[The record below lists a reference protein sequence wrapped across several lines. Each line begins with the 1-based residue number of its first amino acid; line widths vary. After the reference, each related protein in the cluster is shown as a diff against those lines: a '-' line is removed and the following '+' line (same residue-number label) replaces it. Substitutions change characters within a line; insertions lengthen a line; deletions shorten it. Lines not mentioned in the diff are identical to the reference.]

1 MSELEKTIVRIEEQE
16 MSLVFDAFGSEAAL
30 EIGMLLVQRA
40 KAERL
45 GIAVNVTKGA
55 QVLFHHA
62 LEGTSPDND
71 HWVRRKNNTVY
82 RFHMSSYRFGQS
94 LKNEGT
100 TMQQRFG
107 VSDAE
112 FCESGGAVPVRVRD
126 VGVVGTVTVSGLAEE
141 DDHELVVWAMREHL
155 NGK

>member
-1 MSELEKTIVRIEEQE
+1 

-71 HWVRRKNNTVY
+71 HWCGAR
-82 RFHMSSYRFGQS
+82 
-94 LKNEGT
+94 T
-100 TMQQRFG
+100 TRCIDFI
-107 VSDAE
+107 
-112 FCESGGAVPVRVRD
+112 
-126 VGVVGTVTVSGLAEE
+126 
-141 DDHELVVWAMREHL
+141 
-155 NGK
+155 